1 MCDRASRTTS
11 HRSALV
17 RGLLTTTAA
26 IALVGASSLSASADE
41 SAGTTVGNV
50 SVGASILL
58 TGMTPSFTLNG
69 LSGATVTSV
78 AGVVSMNVKTN
89 NFAGYDVTVQAETDT
104 LVATDPD
111 NDDSIPIGALKV
123 RETGESA
130 WSAMTDAT
138 PLTVHSQGARS
149 AEVGDTVRNDYQ
161 VQIPFVATDTYSVTL
176 DYVATTL

>member
-1 MCDRASRTTS
+1 
-11 HRSALV
+11 
-17 RGLLTTTAA
+17 
-26 IALVGASSLSASADE
+26 
-41 SAGTTVGNV
+41 
-50 SVGASILL
+50 
-58 TGMTPSFTLNG
+58 
-69 LSGATVTSV
+69 
-78 AGVVSMNVKTN
+78 MNVKTN
-89 NFAGYDVTVQAETDT
+89 KFAGYDVTVQAETDT

-149 AEVGDTVRNDYQ
+149 AEVGDTVRNDYH